1 MIIKGIKIIQNKNF
15 FDNRG
20 HFKELL
26 KEKKIKKKFPFIVVS
41 QSKQNVL
48 RGLHIQTKNSQGKYI
63 SVIKGKYLMYVL
75 ILEKILKPM
84 ENISPV
90 F

>member
-26 KEKKIKKKFPFIVVS
+26 KEKNIKKKFPFIVVS

-63 SVIKGKYLMYVL
+63 
-75 ILEKILKPM
+75 
-84 ENISPV
+84 
-90 F
+90 